1 LDNGV
6 ILTAEVAIAL
16 EVLENPA
23 ELIADLF
30 TDPGKVL
37 LAFAS
42 VGSDMT
48 PEDREESQKA
58 VVAAVIATGIA
69 SQIRKP

>member
-1 LDNGV
+1 M
-6 ILTAEVAIAL
+6 AL
-16 EVLENPA
+16 EVLDNPA
-23 ELIADLF
+23 ELLGDLF

-48 PEDREESQKA
+48 PKDREESQKA
-58 VVAAVIATGIA
+58 VVAAVIATGLA
-69 SQIRKP
+69 TQIRKP